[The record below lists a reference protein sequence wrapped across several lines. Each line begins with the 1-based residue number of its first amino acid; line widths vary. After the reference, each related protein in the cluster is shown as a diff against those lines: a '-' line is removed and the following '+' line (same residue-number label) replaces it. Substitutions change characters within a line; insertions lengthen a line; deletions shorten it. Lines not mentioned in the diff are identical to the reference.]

1 MILFLVVLAAAEH
14 SFVVVLLRPHQAGG
28 CTSIHGRCGKESLL
42 NNFMFH
48 LFSESPKMEFY
59 GPEDIKKAQKS
70 MKVDF
75 EKATVDP
82 RNMSWST
89 AIRGV
94 EGRPEEDIHRH
105 IKGDSLGH

>member
-1 MILFLVVLAAAEH
+1 
-14 SFVVVLLRPHQAGG
+14 
-28 CTSIHGRCGKESLL
+28 
-42 NNFMFH
+42 
-48 LFSESPKMEFY
+48 MEFY

-89 AIRGV
+89 TNEVWKEGQKKTFTDILKGILWDINLESHPSVSVYSKLKNLSIRMG
-94 EGRPEEDIHRH
+94 
-105 IKGDSLGH
+105 